1 VSGADDV
8 GSQKR
13 DLRALV
19 RAARD
24 ALPAETREALGARV
38 AERLFSVP
46 GFVDAGTVLAF
57 SSFGS
62 EVPTAPI
69 LDRLHRQGRRVAL
82 PRVRAEAMEARGYR
96 PGDPMTVARFGA
108 LEPVEGER
116 LAPEEFDAVIVPGL
130 AFDRQ
135 GFRVGYGG
143 GHFDRFLERV
153 RADALTVGICFAI
166 QLVDRIPTEAHDI
179 AVRWVVTDE
188 EAIRT

>member
-130 AFDRQ
+130 AFDR
-135 GFRVGYGG
+135 
-143 GHFDRFLERV
+143 FLERV